1 VIVNTLITGA
11 ADFRDQA
18 LTGALERTPDP
29 VIVRAGASQSLCLEN
44 IMSGT
49 LVIEDVDR
57 LSAENQTTLM
67 TWLDVSR
74 VRVVAVSD
82 GSLFDRVQQRR
93 FRADLYYRLCT
104 VHVCAE
110 LDALAS

>member
-1 VIVNTLITGA
+1 MPVNTLITGA

-18 LTGALERTPDP
+18 LNTILERTPNP
-29 VIVRAGASQSLCLEN
+29 VIVRVGASQSLCLDN

-49 LVIEDVDR
+49 LVIEGVER
-57 LSAENQTTLM
+57 LSPENQTTLM

-82 GSLFDRVQQRR
+82 GSLFDRVQRRR

-104 VHVCAE
+104 VHVCPE
-110 LDALAS
+110 LNALAS

>member
-1 VIVNTLITGA
+1 MLVNTLITGA

-18 LTGALERTPDP
+18 LTEALESTPDP
-29 VIVRAGASQSLCLEN
+29 VIVRAAASQSLCLDN

-49 LVIEDVDR
+49 LVIEGVDR

-74 VRVVAVSD
+74 VRVVAVSG

-104 VHVCAE
+104 VHICPE
-110 LDALAS
+110 LESLAS

>member
-1 VIVNTLITGA
+1 VLVNTLITGA
-11 ADFRDQA
+11 ADFRDSA
-18 LTGALERTPDP
+18 LNETLERTTDP
-29 VIVRAGASQSLCLEN
+29 VIVRAGASTSLCLDS

-49 LVIEDVDR
+49 LVIEEVER
-57 LSAENQTTLM
+57 LSPENQTALM

-74 VRVVAVSD
+74 VRVVAMSD

-104 VHVCAE
+104 VHICPE
-110 LDALAS
+110 TDALAS